1 MFTNIKARVEV
12 GVSIDGLCSASHSQ
26 TGAREKQ
33 RRKKEKS
40 KKKQNVLLLISFLP
54 FWSFEKRSFCMLAS
68 LQLNTIDQ
76 NWLANLSSLFP

>member
-26 TGAREKQ
+26 TGARKKTYKE
-33 RRKKEKS
+33 RKKKV
-40 KKKQNVLLLISFLP
+40 KKQNVLLLISFLP

-76 NWLANLSSLFP
+76 NWLANLSSVFP